1 MPYEP
6 TKRYETAES
15 SRRPQTSA
23 GHQAPASPWPSG
35 SPGPSAVLDS
45 VSSDRPV
52 PGNTGQQR
60 HPGSLAV
67 SIRPVPVGGDVTTGT
82 ELAVLLWEAML
93 SQDSNPLGDGDIVV
107 VTSKVVSKAEGRVL
121 GDTHRLEAI
130 DKETVDV
137 VAEHPAGT
145 KIVRNRQGVVL
156 AAAGVDASNAAPG
169 TVLLLPE
176 DPDASARR
184 LLAEFRAFSG
194 VERLAV
200 VITDSLGRAWRMGVT
215 DAAIGAAG
223 LETLVDL
230 RGTIDTHGHQLSTT
244 LVAVADEIAGAADLV
259 KGKTAGVPAAVV
271 SGLGHF
277 VLDPATGVAPAAIG
291 ESAAKDDPHN
301 LPGDP
306 GAAVLIRPLDEDLF
320 TRGTAEALAEG
331 RRTAVSARRTVRTFT
346 DEPVSSDVV
355 RRAVAAAITAP
366 SPHHTT
372 PWRFVQLTD
381 PGLRTALLDAMLDR
395 WKHDLATLDEF
406 SAEEIER
413 RVRRGDILRTSPG
426 LILAFSEFDG
436 AVHTYPDARRSG
448 FERDL
453 FLVAGGAAVQNL
465 LVALAGEQ
473 VGSAWISSTVFCPDV
488 VHDVL
493 DVPATWQPLGAI
505 AFGHP
510 AEMPPIRPPR
520 DIDEFLQVR

>member
-1 MPYEP
+1 M
-6 TKRYETAES
+6 T
-15 SRRPQTSA
+15 
-23 GHQAPASPWPSG
+23 
-35 SPGPSAVLDS
+35 
-45 VSSDRPV
+45 
-52 PGNTGQQR
+52 
-60 HPGSLAV
+60 
-67 SIRPVPVGGDVTTGT
+67 IRPVPVDGDVTTGT

-93 SQDSNPLGDGDIVV
+93 AQDQNPLHDGDIVV
-107 VTSKVVSKAEGRVL
+107 VTSKVVSKAEGRML
-121 GDTHRLEAI
+121 SDTHRLEAI

-194 VERLAV
+194 VDRLAV
-200 VITDSLGRAWRMGVT
+200 VITDSLGRPWRMGVT
-215 DAAIGAAG
+215 DSAIGAAG
-223 LETLVDL
+223 LESLVDL
-230 RGTIDTHGHQLSTT
+230 RGTIDSHGHQLSTT

-277 VLDPATGVAPAAIG
+277 VLDRSTLVAPAALG
-291 ESAAKDDPHN
+291 ESAVRNDLHN

-306 GAAVLIRPLDEDLF
+306 GAAVLVRPLDEDLF

-331 RRTAVSARRTVRTFT
+331 RRTAVSSRRTIRDFT
-346 DEPVSSDVV
+346 DEPVSPEVV
-355 RRAVAAAITAP
+355 RRAIAAAITAP

-372 PWRFVQLTD
+372 PWRFIQLAD
-381 PGLRTALLDAMLDR
+381 SGLRKALLDAVLER
-395 WKHDLATLDEF
+395 WKQDLASLDDF

-413 RVRRGDILRTSPG
+413 RVRRGDVLRTSPG
-426 LILAFSEFDG
+426 LLLAFSDFDG
-436 AVHTYPDARRSG
+436 AAHTYPDPRRAG

-473 VGSAWISSTVFCPDV
+473 VGSAWISSTVFCADV
-488 VHDVL
+488 VHSVL
-493 DVPATWQPLGAI
+493 GIPATWQPLGAI

-510 AEMPPIRPPR
+510 AELPAVRPPR
-520 DIDEFLQVR
+520 DIDEFFEVR